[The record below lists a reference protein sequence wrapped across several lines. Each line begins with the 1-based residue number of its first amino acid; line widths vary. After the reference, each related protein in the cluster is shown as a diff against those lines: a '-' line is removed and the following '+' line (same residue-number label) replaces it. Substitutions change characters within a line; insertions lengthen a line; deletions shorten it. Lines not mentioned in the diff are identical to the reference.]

1 MTARRIVLV
10 LSAATV
16 IAAGLLVPMPFVE
29 YSPGSAP
36 SVEPLLSVDAPVTE
50 LNGELAML
58 VVWVKQPSLAE
69 LVRARYFDHDRSLRP
84 REQII
89 PDNVD
94 RTRYFDDQR
103 LQFRVAFEVATAVGQ
118 RAAGYAVEL
127 VTAAEI
133 TLVLPE
139 GPSAG
144 QIEPGDRIVAVRG
157 EPVSSAE
164 EAIDLLDELDEGER
178 VSLRLSRDDRERT
191 VSVEAATIPEL
202 GRPGLGVGLQTVE
215 IDIEQAV
222 DVQLLDQQGIGGN
235 SAGLMLAL
243 TVYDLL
249 ADEDLAAGRTIVGTG
264 TVDADGNI
272 GRIGAIEQKV
282 ATAVKIGADLVLV
295 PESQRQTALDA
306 AAGRIQVVAVATFDE
321 ALTALRAGA

>member
-50 LNGELAML
+50 LNGDLAML

-69 LVRARYFDHDRSLRP
+69 IVRARYFDHDRTLRP
-84 REQII
+84 RELII

-103 LQFRVAFEVATAVGQ
+103 RQFRVAFEVATAVGQ
-118 RAAGYAVEL
+118 RAAGYPVEL

-144 QIEPGDRIVAVRG
+144 RIEPGDRIVAVRG
-157 EPVSSAE
+157 EAVSSAE
-164 EAIDLLDELDEGER
+164 EAIGLLDELDEGEQ
-178 VSLRLSRDDRERT
+178 VSLRLSRGDRELT

-215 IDIEQAV
+215 IDIEQAI

-249 ADEDLAAGRTIVGTG
+249 AQEDLAAGRTIVGTG
-264 TVDADGNI
+264 TVDADGNV

-295 PESQRQTALDA
+295 PESQRQAALDA
-306 AAGRIQVVAVATFDE
+306 AAGRIPVVAVATFDE
-321 ALTALRAGA
+321 ALEALRAGD